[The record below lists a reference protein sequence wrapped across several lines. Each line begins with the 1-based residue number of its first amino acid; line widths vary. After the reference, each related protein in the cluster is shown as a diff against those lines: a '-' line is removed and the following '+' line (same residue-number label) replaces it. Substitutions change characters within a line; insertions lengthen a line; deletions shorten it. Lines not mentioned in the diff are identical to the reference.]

1 MFGHHIPFNF
11 NGNSTHNTFIGGV
24 TSIVIK
30 AFMII
35 FVTVNF
41 IKLATFNDD
50 TLNTT
55 QLKVNLEE
63 AGSIKYDGRDQLI
76 FWSLKKLGKGNTP
89 LKLKDIQKDLTKK
102 PYLQIDFYQKKVD
115 WDYFNDY
122 IMAAAKAMLLGRP
135 APENK
140 MYQHDVVRAR

>member
-63 AGSIKYDGRDQLI
+63 AGSI
-76 FWSLKKLGKGNTP
+76 
-89 LKLKDIQKDLTKK
+89 
-102 PYLQIDFYQKKVD
+102 
-115 WDYFNDY
+115 
-122 IMAAAKAMLLGRP
+122 
-135 APENK
+135 
-140 MYQHDVVRAR
+140 